1 MSIFRKRKGVVIMA
15 VKIIRHGRKQYV
27 TCGFCDAF
35 LEYEKEDVKTVQT
48 GMNEYESEIIC
59 PNCREKVRVKG

>member
-1 MSIFRKRKGVVIMA
+1 MLIFRKGVMIMA
-15 VKIIRHGRKQYV
+15 VKLIRYGRKRYV

-48 GMNEYESEIIC
+48 GMNEWEGKILC
-59 PNCREKVRVKG
+59 PNCQESVHVKG

>member
-1 MSIFRKRKGVVIMA
+1 MA
-15 VKIIRHGRKQYV
+15 VKIIRHGRKRYV

>member
-1 MSIFRKRKGVVIMA
+1 MTVA
-15 VKIIRHGRKQYV
+15 VKLIRYGSRHYV
-27 TCGFCDAF
+27 TCCFCDAF

-48 GMNEYESEIIC
+48 GMNEWENRIIC